1 MDRALTSWKLA
12 PLASASACNEGVR
25 TLTLRSART
34 TDADALA
41 DVFRTHHA
49 EVVRLA
55 YLLCGDRE
63 RAEDLV
69 AEVFTKL
76 YRRLQRGPV
85 DNVRAYLRRSVVNQV
100 NSSFR
105 RLALERREAAR
116 RRGDDRGARAHAD
129 DVAERAAMLAALDR
143 LPPRQRTAVVLRF
156 YEDLSEK
163 EAAAVMGCSTGT
175 VKSSLSRGL
184 AKLRGLVSEE
194 VG

>member
-1 MDRALTSWKLA
+1 VDRALA

-25 TLTLRSART
+25 TLTLRATRT

-41 DVFRTHHA
+41 DVFRAHHA
-49 EVVRLA
+49 DVVRLA
-55 YLLCGDRE
+55 YLLCGDHE

-69 AEVFTKL
+69 ADVFTKL
-76 YRRLQRGPV
+76 YRRLQRGSV

-116 RRGDDRGARAHAD
+116 RRGDDRGVRAHAD

-156 YEDLSEK
+156 YEDLSER
-163 EAAAVMGCSTGT
+163 EAAAVMGCSAGT

-184 AKLRGLVSEE
+184 AKLRVLVSEE
-194 VG
+194 VS